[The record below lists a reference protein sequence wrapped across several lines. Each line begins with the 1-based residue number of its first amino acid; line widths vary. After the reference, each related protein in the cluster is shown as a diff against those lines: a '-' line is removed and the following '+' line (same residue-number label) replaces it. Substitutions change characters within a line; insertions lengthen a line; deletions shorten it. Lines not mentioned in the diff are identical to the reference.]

1 VAGRIVSSLNN
12 VKPGSAV
19 PLQKQ
24 SSLRISENRRFLV
37 RVNGAPFY
45 WFGDTAWEIFHR
57 SNREDA
63 EHYLKK
69 RAEQRFTVIQAVV
82 LAEFQGIREPNAY
95 GDLPLMGEDPTRPQ
109 EAYFRHVD
117 WIVSRANELGLTIGM
132 LPTWGDKVG
141 KTHGDGPRIF
151 NRRNARIYGEFL
163 GERYK
168 NADLVWIIGGDRA
181 VDDREKRGTWR
192 SLGEGLR
199 AGDNGQH
206 LLTFHPRGGDD
217 QISTS
222 ATVFPNDD
230 PLLDFNMRQNGHFNG
245 TATWARIASDYA
257 RTPVK
262 PVIDGEPIYEDHPIG
277 FEAVKFGYSTASD
290 CRRFLYWDLFSGAF
304 GHTYGHHS
312 VWQMHSTARGEG
324 INKPINDWHEAIDSP
339 GAWQMRHGR
348 ALLESRP
355 FLTRIPDNSLIV
367 PASVPNAVPGAGTKF
382 MNATRSREGGYGM
395 IYSATSRGYTLD
407 PGALSGESLHFWWF
421 DPRDGTHIDLGTF
434 PRSKLVE
441 VTPPNKGEDVDW
453 VLVVDDATRDFP
465 TPGSGEVSS
474 TTQKGELR
482 FR

>member
-1 VAGRIVSSLNN
+1 VTNGETRIGR
-12 VKPGSAV
+12 A
-19 PLQKQ
+19 LQNQ
-24 SSLRISENRRFLV
+24 GLLRISENRRFLV
-37 RVNGAPFY
+37 RANGAPFY

-57 SNREDA
+57 ANREDA

-69 RAEQRFTVIQAVV
+69 RAEQKFTIIQAVV

-95 GDLPLMGEDPTRPQ
+95 GDLALVGEDPTRPQ
-109 EAYFRHVD
+109 EGYFRHVD
-117 WIVSRANELGLTIGM
+117 WIVGRANELGLTIGM

-199 AGDNGQH
+199 AGDQGQH

-217 QISTS
+217 LISTS

-277 FEAVKFGYSTASD
+277 FEAAKFGYSTASD

-312 VWQMHSTARGEG
+312 VWQMHNATQSEG
-324 INKPINDWHEAIDSP
+324 INKPINSWREAIDSP

-348 ALLESRP
+348 ALLQSRP

-367 PASVPNAVPGAGTKF
+367 PGSVPNAVPGAGTKF
-382 MNATRSREGGYGM
+382 MNATRSSEGEYGM
-395 IYSATSRGYTLD
+395 VYSATSRAYTLNLR
-407 PGALSGESLHFWWF
+407 ALSGELLHFWWF
-421 DPRDGTHIDLGTF
+421 DPREGTHIDLGVF
-434 PRSKLVE
+434 PRSNLVE

-453 VLVVDDATRDFP
+453 VLVVDDTTRCFSA
-465 TPGSGEVSS
+465 PGIGEVSS

>member
-1 VAGRIVSSLNN
+1 
-12 VKPGSAV
+12 
-19 PLQKQ
+19 
-24 SSLRISENRRFLV
+24 
-37 RVNGAPFY
+37 
-45 WFGDTAWEIFHR
+45 
-57 SNREDA
+57 
-63 EHYLKK
+63 
-69 RAEQRFTVIQAVV
+69 
-82 LAEFQGIREPNAY
+82 
-95 GDLPLMGEDPTRPQ
+95 
-109 EAYFRHVD
+109 
-117 WIVSRANELGLTIGM
+117 M

-168 NADLVWIIGGDRA
+168 DADLVWIIGGDRA

-262 PVIDGEPIYEDHPIG
+262 PVMDGEPIYEDHPIG
-277 FEAVKFGYSTASD
+277 FEAAKFGYSTASD

-312 VWQMHSTARGEG
+312 VWQMHSAARGEG
-324 INKPINDWHEAIDSP
+324 VNKPINDWREAIDSP
-339 GAWQMRHGR
+339 GAWQIRHGR

-355 FLTRIPDNSLIV
+355 FLTRIPDSSLV
-367 PASVPNAVPGAGTKF
+367 VSASVPNAIPGAGTKF
-382 MNATRSREGGYGM
+382 MNATRSSAGEYGM
-395 IYSATSRGYTLD
+395 IYSATSRGYTLN
-407 PGALSGESLHFWWF
+407 PGAVSGESLHFWWF
-421 DPRDGTHIDLGTF
+421 DPRNGTHIDLGVF
-434 PRSKLVE
+434 PRSNLVE
-441 VTPPNKGEDVDW
+441 VTPPNKGEDIDW
-453 VLVVDDATRDFP
+453 VLVVDDATRGFP
-465 TPGSGEVSS
+465 APGSGELSS
-474 TTQKGELR
+474 TTEKGELR